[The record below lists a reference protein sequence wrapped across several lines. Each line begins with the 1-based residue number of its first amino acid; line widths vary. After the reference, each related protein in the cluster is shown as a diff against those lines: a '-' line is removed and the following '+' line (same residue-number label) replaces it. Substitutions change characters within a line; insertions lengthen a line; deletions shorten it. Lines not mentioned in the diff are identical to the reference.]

1 MSVVTFKAFEEF
13 VFLPENDELIFEW
26 IDGEIVEVPR
36 RGTWYSE
43 LAVLVS
49 FAVHKFCHDH
59 QVPGRISG
67 AGGAYNV
74 LGNVLVPQFAFKL
87 TPMSNDYPD
96 PVAPLWVAEV
106 ITPNDLAVVI
116 RRKRQIYNEASILLW
131 EMYPKA
137 QSIDVYAPGKSVRS
151 VSIDGTLDGDD
162 VLPGFTLTVRDLFA
176 E

>member
-1 MSVVTFKAFEEF
+1 MSVVTFKEFEEF
-13 VFLPENDELIFEW
+13 VYLPENDELIFEW

-49 FAVHKFCHDH
+49 FAVHKFCHD
-59 QVPGRISG
+59 QQLPGRISG

-74 LGNVLVPQFAFKL
+74 SGHILVPQFAYKL
-87 TPMSNDYPD
+87 TPMSDDYPD

-106 ITPNDLAVVI
+106 ITPNDLAAVI
-116 RRKRQIYNEASILLW
+116 RRKRRIYSEAGILLW
-131 EMYPKA
+131 EMYPNA
-137 QSIDVYAPGKSVRS
+137 QSIDVYAPGKPVRT
-151 VSIDGTLDGDD
+151 VGIDGTFDGGD
-162 VLPGFTLTVRDLFA
+162 VLPNFTLPVRDLFA